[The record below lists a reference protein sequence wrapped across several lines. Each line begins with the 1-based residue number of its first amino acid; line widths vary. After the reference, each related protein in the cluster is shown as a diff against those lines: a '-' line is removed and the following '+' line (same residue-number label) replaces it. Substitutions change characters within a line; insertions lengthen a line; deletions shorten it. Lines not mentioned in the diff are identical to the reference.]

1 MKEESERS
9 FGEDGTHFPN
19 AHKPGLKS
27 THTVVVYT
35 TPCGSQL
42 MSGWQLYPPTTSAKP
57 TLFEAIDLPIYQPS
71 ARCAVFCPTESR
83 LLRWIRVF
91 KGLAVMNRIPRQWR
105 NGIQSRLEK
114 TRSKCEKIVIHLFNT
129 SSSSEQLGTSTVF
142 VSTSR
147 SLIREETENT
157 MNGEQ
162 RNLEIILNKG
172 LSVPSFVD

>member
-1 MKEESERS
+1 MELISQMLINRAWS
-9 FGEDGTHFPN
+9 Q
-19 AHKPGLKS
+19 
-27 THTVVVYT
+27 HTQWLFTQPRADLNWCLVDNF
-35 TPCGSQL
+35 
-42 MSGWQLYPPTTSAKP
+42 YPSTTSAKP
-57 TLFEAIDLPIYQPS
+57 TLFESIDLPIYQPS
-71 ARCAVFCPTESR
+71 ARCAVSCPTESR

-129 SSSSEQLGTSTVF
+129 SSSSEQLGTLTVS
-142 VSTSR
+142 VSTDR

-157 MNGEQ
+157 MNGEEQ
-162 RNLEIILNKG
+162 RNLEIILNKA